1 MRLCALR
8 DSARSQEEKL
18 VQKTLLTSSEVEL
31 AAPKVSYAILFARNA
46 RKASIAKPPK
56 ALIREQT
63 TARTSGGEA
72 TGASV
77 CAEKHGLVTVLAV
90 EEDESGPVCSI
101 CLEGYEDDDVVR
113 ETVCHHVFHSCCL
126 EQWLMK
132 RRSHCPLCQGD
143 LKLKR
148 EEC

>member
-8 DSARSQEEKL
+8 DSTRPPPEKPA
-18 VQKTLLTSSEVEL
+18 KKSLLNASEVDL
-31 AAPKVSYAILFARNA
+31 AAPKVSWARIAA
-46 RKASIAKPPK
+46 REECQSAVTVPSK
-56 ALIREQT
+56 ALIRDQAT
-63 TARTSGGEA
+63 RLSGDAASTSE
-72 TGASV
+72 
-77 CAEKHGLVTVLAV
+77 CAEKNAV
-90 EEDESGPVCSI
+90 ATSVSVPEQDDQGPVCSI
-101 CLEGYEDDDVVR
+101 CLEGYEDDDIVR